1 MTDPEYTRLKQAI
14 FKTTGL
20 DIDAYKTQQMQRR
33 LTGFVE
39 KCDAPDVAAYC
50 QSLRDNPSTRRRL
63 LDFLAINVSEFFRDA
78 SQYDNLRGR
87 ILPELLKRS
96 PRLNIWSSACSC
108 GQEPFSMVMIL
119 NELTPNVSHRILATD
134 LDDAALKKARDGGPY
149 PVEEVKNVSLKLRQ
163 QYFRQTPE
171 GWWVD
176 PAVVKKVRFQKK
188 NLLAEPFDSGYD
200 LIACRNVIIYFA
212 DTVRDT
218 LFRKFHDSLKANGIL
233 FLGSSEVI
241 MRPRE
246 AKFQMAGPSFY
257 RREPAQELSMTMT
270 SGGM

>member
-1 MTDPEYTRLKQAI
+1 MPTMTDLEYTQLKQTILKA
-14 FKTTGL
+14 TGL

-39 KCDAPDVAAYC
+39 KCDTPDVVSYC
-50 QSLRDNPSTRRRL
+50 QMLRNNPQVRRQL
-63 LDFLAINVSEFFRDA
+63 LDFLAINVSEYFRDT
-78 SQYDNLRGR
+78 SQFDNLRNK

-108 GQEPFSMVMIL
+108 GQEPFSLVMIL
-119 NELTPNVSHRILATD
+119 NELTPHVSHRILGTD

-149 PVEEVKNVSLKLRQ
+149 PAEEIKNVSVKLRQ
-163 QYFRQTPE
+163 QYFRQTGD
-171 GWWVD
+171 GWWID
-176 PAVVKKVRFQKK
+176 PEVVKKVRFQKK
-188 NLLAEPFDSGYD
+188 NLLAEPFDKGYD
-200 LIACRNVIIYFA
+200 LVACRNVIIYFS

-218 LFRKFHDSLKANGIL
+218 LFQKFHDSLKANGIL

-241 MRPRE
+241 MRPKE

-257 RREPAQELSMTMT
+257 RKEPAQELSASMV
-270 SGGM
+270 